1 MQIILEPGVTFDG
14 YWIDYIVEETKRLIH
29 GEFKEHFDNLPDTLE
44 NKHLMFCMTDDLLM
58 FCKDKVINLE
68 KVDSATV
75 ADAYTSFKQVN
86 SNAIFRAEFFGESDN
101 DIFQLT
107 YIGLTINVS
116 TLNMFIVREFERIDL
131 MKEFLSLTI
140 RHELGH
146 IIDFLS
152 YHGKPIDD
160 VLKIRKQYEDEKE
173 AFYKS
178 WEGQPFSKE
187 LSFKYQ
193 ELEEEAVANTNG
205 NVDVKRSHEV
215 EELMAAT
222 HKDCSIVLNIDM
234 EVKDK

>member
-1 MQIILEPGVTFDG
+1 MQIILEPGTTFDG
-14 YWIDYIVEETKRLIH
+14 YWINYIVEETKRLMH

-44 NKHLMFCMTDDLLM
+44 NKRLMFCMTDDLLM

-68 KVDSATV
+68 KVDSNTV
-75 ADAYTSFKQVN
+75 ADAYSSFKQVN
-86 SNAIFRAEFFGESDN
+86 SNAIFRAEFFANYDN
-101 DIFQLT
+101 DIVNLT

-152 YHGKPIDD
+152 YHGKPIDE
-160 VLKIRKQYEDEKE
+160 VLKIRRRYEEEKE
-173 AFYKS
+173 EFYKS

-187 LSFKYQ
+187 LSLKYQ

-215 EELMAAT
+215 EQLMAAT
-222 HKDCSIVLNIDM
+222 HKDCSIILNIDM